1 MNKSV
6 FNHCVSIIAYS
17 KDHQIFAGTYAWMM
31 QVGYEE
37 IIGLL
42 GSQSQTGNNIK
53 KGDIIGV
60 NVCSKEQKEIATV
73 IGNTHSKE
81 TNKLQNISYKTI
93 GNAILLDNSKA
104 NLVCE
109 VIDIIHLKN
118 IEDDNLIYMKIQ
130 KMDEDDNKDYL
141 TMADF

>member
-1 MNKSV
+1 MNKSI
-6 FNHCVSIIAYS
+6 FNHCVSVIAYS
-17 KDHQIFAGTYAWMM
+17 KDNQIFAGTYAWMM

-42 GSQSQTGNNIK
+42 GSQSQTGNNIE

-60 NVCSKEQKEIATV
+60 NVCSKEQKEIATA

-81 TNKLQNISYKTI
+81 TNKLQNIAYKTI

-104 NLVCE
+104 TLVCE
-109 VIDIIHLKN
+109 VIDIMHLKN
-118 IEDDNLIYMKIQ
+118 IEDDNLIYMKVK

>member
-1 MNKSV
+1 MRHLMGLQPEYFNAIKNGNK
-6 FNHCVSIIAYS
+6 
-17 KDHQIFAGTYAWMM
+17 K
-31 QVGYEE
+31 YELRINDE
-37 IIGLL
+37 KRKL
-42 GSQSQTGNNIK
+42 IK